1 MTLDPRR
8 PAAGLETTRARVTSV
23 SEDGTC
29 IVRDTLGRERVVRY
43 STRPKGTAPPAA
55 DELWV
60 ISRLA
65 GDTWVLS
72 AMVDAPRAP
81 VVSGSRAGA
90 DAVTLSVLDA
100 LVALGLVEDGTT

>member
-8 PAAGLETTRARVTSV
+8 PPAGLETTRARVTSV
-23 SEDGTC
+23 LEDGTC

-43 STRPKGTAPPAA
+43 STRPKGNPPPAV

-60 ISRLA
+60 VSRMT

-72 AMVDAPRAP
+72 AMIDAPRPP
-81 VVSGSRAGA
+81 VVSGARAGA